1 MTTDPRLSN
10 SGRIFSIEK
19 ILYAYKEKSHP
30 TQPIKP
36 LYFHKMLQKPIFK
49 RKRCKD
55 RPSPYKCFCG
65 KSYQTKDALSKH
77 KKDIHKENLNS
88 SSDRKEKKF
97 EGQKGRPSL
106 KKHEFIYKSSDYES
120 SLMEEE
126 IYEKTLLL
134 LLETEM
140 SLQVNKNSI
149 ICNSVE
155 EFSNL
160 FAALKEMQNPYESED
175 PEVECFLNEIRSQ
188 KIKLEE
194 GKIPTESKHNGT
206 QPAVKKLAFLVMKS
220 ADFLKPVFLQYFL
233 LLNVEI
239 LRAQFKKSSFFG
251 WNKCLDFYMRSEL
264 ANVFEKNHLLD
275 FNKRHQ
281 DNVVAFLN
289 KNMPTKQEFFGF

>member
-1 MTTDPRLSN
+1 
-10 SGRIFSIEK
+10 
-19 ILYAYKEKSHP
+19 
-30 TQPIKP
+30 
-36 LYFHKMLQKPIFK
+36 MLQKPIFK

-55 RPSPYKCFCG
+55 RPSPYKCHCG
-65 KSYQTKDALSKH
+65 KNYQTKDALSKH
-77 KKDIHKENLNS
+77 KKDIHKENLK
-88 SSDRKEKKF
+88 DRKAKKF

-106 KKHEFIYKSSDYES
+106 KNHESNKSSDYES

-140 SLQVNKNSI
+140 SLQVHKHSI

-160 FAALKEMQNPYESED
+160 FSALKTIQTEEFKV
-175 PEVECFLNEIRSQ
+175 PEVECFLKEISSQ

-194 GKIPTESKHNGT
+194 GKITTESKHNET

-233 LLNVEI
+233 LLNVDI
-239 LRAQFKKSSFFG
+239 LRDQFRKNNFFG
-251 WNKCLDFYMRSEL
+251 EYKCLSFYRNSDL
-264 ANVFEKNHLLD
+264 PKVFEQNQLLD
-275 FNKRHQ
+275 FNRRHQ

-289 KNMPTKQEFFGF
+289 KNMPTKEVFRF